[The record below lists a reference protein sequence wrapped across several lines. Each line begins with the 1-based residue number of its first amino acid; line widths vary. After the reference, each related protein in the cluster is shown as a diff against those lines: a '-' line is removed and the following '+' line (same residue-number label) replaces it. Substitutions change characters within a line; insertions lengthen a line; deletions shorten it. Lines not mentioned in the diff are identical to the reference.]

1 MGLFKGLKGLAEVT
15 KTARQLQDQQQVQS
29 GYEPGMRGMMSQM
42 GDMVGTLN
50 EQIKDIAEQSG
61 DQERLLS
68 EGLPGKAV
76 IVAMGTPA
84 RGALKFNLYLDL
96 EVHVNGLAPYQIA
109 NQYIVPASAP
119 LGEGVVLPVRVDP
132 NDQTKIAIDW
142 ANVAAGPTPGEVRPA
157 GVAAASSDDATPI
170 AGAGDPVAA
179 LERLAKLRDAGAL
192 TEAEFTQAKAA
203 ILGT

>member
-1 MGLFKGLKGLAEVT
+1 MGLFKGLKGLADVT
-15 KTARQLQDQQQVQS
+15 KSARQLQDQQQVQG
-29 GYEPGMRGMMSQM
+29 GYKPGMRGMMSQM

-68 EGLPGKAV
+68 EGMPGQAV

-84 RGALKFNLYLDL
+84 RGALKFSLYLDL
-96 EVHVNGLAPYQIA
+96 EVHVNGLAPYRIA

-119 LGEGVVLPVRVDP
+119 LGEGVVLPVRVDQ
-132 NDQTKIAIDW
+132 NDQTKIAIEW
-142 ANVAAGPTPGEVRPA
+142 ANVADGPTPGEVRPA
-157 GVAAASSDDATPI
+157 GEATTSAGPAASI
-170 AGAGDPVAA
+170 AGAGDPLAA

-192 TEAEFTQAKAA
+192 TEAEFTRAKAA
-203 ILGT
+203 ILGI

>member
-1 MGLFKGLKGLAEVT
+1 VGLFKGLKGLAEVT
-15 KTARQLQDQQQVQS
+15 KSARQLQDQQLVQA

-50 EQIKDIAEQSG
+50 EQMKDIAEQSG
-61 DQERLLS
+61 DHERLLS
-68 EGLPGKAV
+68 EGMPGQAV

-96 EVHVNGLAPYQIA
+96 EVHVNGLAPYRIA

-142 ANVAAGPTPGEVRPA
+142 ANVAEGPTPGEVRPA
-157 GVAAASSDDATPI
+157 SEAATSSDPVAPI

-179 LERLAKLRDAGAL
+179 LERLARLRNAGAL

>member
-1 MGLFKGLKGLAEVT
+1 M
-15 KTARQLQDQQQVQS
+15 
-29 GYEPGMRGMMSQM
+29 
-42 GDMVGTLN
+42 
-50 EQIKDIAEQSG
+50 
-61 DQERLLS
+61 LS
-68 EGLPGKAV
+68 EGMPGQAV

-96 EVHVNGLAPYQIA
+96 EVHANGLAPYRIA

-142 ANVAAGPTPGEVRPA
+142 VNVADGPTPGEVRPA
-157 GVAAASSDDATPI
+157 GEATTSSGPAAPI
-170 AGAGDPVAA
+170 AGAGDPLAA

-192 TEAEFTQAKAA
+192 TEAEFTRAKAA
-203 ILGT
+203 ILGI

>member
-1 MGLFKGLKGLAEVT
+1 VGLFKGLKGLAEVT
-15 KTARQLQDQQQVQS
+15 KSARQLQDQQQVQS
-29 GYEPGMRGMMSQM
+29 GYKPGMRGMMSQM

-68 EGLPGKAV
+68 EGMPGQAV

-96 EVHVNGLAPYQIA
+96 EVHVDGLAPYQIA

-142 ANVAAGPTPGEVRPA
+142 AGVGDGPTPGEVRPA
-157 GVAAASSDDATPI
+157 GEAATSSDRAAPI
-170 AGAGDPVAA
+170 AGSGDPVAA
-179 LERLAKLRDAGAL
+179 LERLAKLRNAGAL
-192 TEAEFTQAKAA
+192 TEAEFAQAKAA